1 MRDAYPSTLSP
12 PALPRDLVSRPDL
25 RDELDSGARRALTL
39 VCAPPGFGKTVAVA
53 EWVRRDSGTPFVW
66 LSLTAE
72 HDDPPA
78 LWAAVLGALRATG
91 IVAPTR
97 PRRTTAP
104 GPGTP
109 GGPSRLPDDVAA
121 TFEALPGPIRLI
133 LDDAHHLRGRETAE
147 HLRLLVRDHG
157 PAVQLVLVSRLDP
170 PLSLARMRL
179 SGELCELRTDRL
191 RFTERETVQ
200 ILRRNG
206 LDPTRRQAATLH
218 ERTGGWAAGLRLA
231 ACSLRQVRDPD
242 RFLADFSGD
251 DHSVADYLV
260 GEVLAGID
268 EDRREVLRRVSIA
281 DPVPAALAV
290 ELCDREDAADVLD
303 ELGREIGLISVAP
316 DRADFRVQELLRSYL
331 EADLRRR
338 SGGAVAALHR
348 RAALWWDSHGRPAE
362 AMHHV
367 SRAGDPAFAGGM
379 LVRRGARLVA
389 IGDRAVLR
397 DALRLSGTTTV
408 SRTWAAALSAQDNLV
423 RGDREAV
430 AADVRRARRE
440 GHPEAGSDL
449 AVLLTAT
456 ARLAGVARSVPAAPE
471 PLPDDP
477 SLAAL
482 ALAGRGAVECLTGTF
497 DEGRSDLAT
506 ALDTARR
513 WHLSLLE
520 AQCLL
525 LLSEAAWAVG
535 DLREAA
541 ATSDA
546 ALRAVADGGWAGSGL
561 TVSATAVA
569 ALTAVERGRSDAA
582 LTILDAVETCESADR
597 DPVLRLALGVSRG
610 AALFDTGE
618 RAAGLLALQQ
628 ARSDGAGHEVPPALA
643 TAAALIENHTA
654 LEMGYTRAAATAESR
669 IDGLVVAEGERLLM
683 RAWAECAAGNHRDA
697 QHCIEELLQPGVPR
711 ARPSTLVEA
720 TLVLANVAVRRGD
733 RPAARSAVRDALD
746 HAATMDLV
754 RPFVVTS
761 SSVRALLVDELM
773 GEGVRARFAACVLAV
788 PRGGAKPV
796 ATTLTDREQDVLALL
811 PSLLNLDEIAAELEV
826 SVNTVK
832 SHVRSIYDK
841 LGASS
846 RRRAVLAAH
855 ERGLLRRTP
864 SPLHGHRARDT
875 RLTRRA

>member
-1 MRDAYPSTLSP
+1 MRDTCPSTLSP

-25 RDELDSGARRALTL
+25 RAELDSGAGRALTL

-53 EWVRRDSGTPFVW
+53 EWVRRGAATPFVW

-72 HDDPPA
+72 HDDPST
-78 LWAAVLGALRATG
+78 LWAAVLAALRATG
-91 IVAPTR
+91 AAPPTD
-97 PRRTTAP
+97 PRRTPAP
-104 GPGTP
+104 P
-109 GGPSRLPDDVAA
+109 GGRPRLLDEVLAA
-121 TFEALPGPIRLI
+121 VDALPGPVRLV

-157 PAVQLVLVSRLDP
+157 PSAQVVLVSRIDP
-170 PLSLARMRL
+170 PLALARMRL
-179 SGELCELRTDRL
+179 TGELCELRTDRL
-191 RFTERETVQ
+191 RFSERETVQ

-206 LDPTRRQAATLH
+206 LDPTRNQAATLH
-218 ERTGGWAAGLRLA
+218 RRTGGWAAGLRLA
-231 ACSLRQVRDPD
+231 ACSLHRVHDPD

-260 GEVLAGID
+260 GEVLAGIG
-268 EDRREVLRRVSIA
+268 EDRREVLRRVSIT

-331 EADLRRR
+331 EADLHRR
-338 SGGAVAALHR
+338 SAGSVSALHR
-348 RAALWWDSHGRPAE
+348 RAALWWDGRGRPAE
-362 AMHHV
+362 AMRHV
-367 SRAGDPAFAGGM
+367 GRTGDPTFAGGM

-389 IGDRAVLR
+389 IGDRAALR

-408 SRTWAAALSAQDNLV
+408 ARTWAAALSAQDNLV
-423 RGDREAV
+423 RGDRDAV
-430 AADVRRARRE
+430 AADVERALRE
-440 GHPEAGSDL
+440 GHPAAGSEL

-456 ARLAGVARSVPAAPE
+456 ARLAGLAGSVPTTPE

-497 DEGRSDLAT
+497 DAGRADLAT

-513 WHLSLLE
+513 WHLQLLE

-525 LLSEAAWAVG
+525 LLGGAAWAVG

-541 ATSDA
+541 ATSAA
-546 ALRAVADGGWAGSGL
+546 ALHAVADGGWAGSGL
-561 TVSATAVA
+561 AVGATAVA
-569 ALTAVERGRSDAA
+569 ALTAVERGRPEAA
-582 LTILDAVETCESADR
+582 LAALDGVATCEPGDL
-597 DPVLRLALGVSRG
+597 DPVLSLALGVSRG
-610 AALFDTGE
+610 AALFDSGE

-628 ARSDGAGHEVPPALA
+628 ARSDGAGHDVPAALA
-643 TAAALIENHTA
+643 TTSALIENHVA
-654 LEMGYTRAAATAESR
+654 LRLGYTRAAATAAGR
-669 IDGLVVAEGERLLM
+669 IEGTPGARGERLLL
-683 RAWAECAAGNHRDA
+683 RAWAETAAGSFGSA
-697 QHCIEELLQPGVPR
+697 QRCAEKILDPGVPR
-711 ARPSTLVEA
+711 ARPATLVEA
-720 TLVLANVAVRRGD
+720 SLVVANVAVRRGD

-746 HAATMDLV
+746 RAATMDLV

-773 GEGVRARFAACVLAV
+773 GEGVRARFAARVLAV
-788 PRGGAKPV
+788 PRGGSRPV
-796 ATTLTDREQDVLALL
+796 ATTLTEREQDVLALL
-811 PSLLNLDEIAAELEV
+811 PSLLNLDEIAAELTV

-841 LGASS
+841 LGACS

-864 SPLHGHRARDT
+864 SPTHSRRT
-875 RLTRRA
+875 RNPHVTRPG

>member
-1 MRDAYPSTLSP
+1 MRDAYPSTLTP
-12 PALPRDLVSRPDL
+12 PALPRDLVSRPEL
-25 RDELDSGARRALTL
+25 RAELDSGAGRALTL
-39 VCAPPGFGKTVAVA
+39 VCAPPGFGKTVAVG
-53 EWVRRDSGTPFVW
+53 EWVRRGAGTPFVW

-72 HDDPPA
+72 HDDPA
-78 LWAAVLGALRATG
+78 TLWAAVLGALRAAG
-91 IVAPTR
+91 IVAPTSS
-97 PRRTTAP
+97 PRRTP
-104 GPGTP
+104 PP
-109 GGPSRLPDDVAA
+109 VRGGLHRLPDEVLA
-121 TFEALPGPIRLI
+121 TFEALRGPIRLV
-133 LDDAHHLRGRETAE
+133 LDDAHHLRSRETAE

-157 PAVQLVLVSRLDP
+157 SSVQLVLLTRLDP

-179 SGELCELRTDRL
+179 AGDLCELRTDRL
-191 RFTERETVQ
+191 RFSERETTQ

-218 ERTGGWAAGLRLA
+218 ERTGGWVAGLRLA
-231 ACSLRQVRDPD
+231 ACSLHQVRDTD

-260 GEVLAGID
+260 GEVLAGIG

-290 ELCDREDAADVLD
+290 ELCGREDAADVLD

-331 EADLRRR
+331 EADLHRR
-338 SGGAVAALHR
+338 SGGAVSALHR
-348 RAALWWDSHGRPAE
+348 RAALWWDGRGRPAE
-362 AMHHV
+362 AMRHV
-367 SRAGDPAFAGGM
+367 GRTGDPAFAGGM

-389 IGDRAVLR
+389 IGDLAALR
-397 DALRLSGTTTV
+397 DALRLSGTTIEA
-408 SRTWAAALSAQDNLV
+408 RTWAAALSAQDNLV

-440 GHPEAGSDL
+440 GHPAAGSEL

-456 ARLAGVARSVPAAPE
+456 ARLAGLARSVPTAPE
-471 PLPDDP
+471 PMPDDP

-482 ALAGRGAVECLTGTF
+482 ALAGRGTVECLTGTF

-513 WHLSLLE
+513 WHLPLLE

-525 LLSEAAWAVG
+525 ALGGAAWAVG

-541 ATSDA
+541 ARSDA
-546 ALRAVADGGWAGSGL
+546 ALRAATDGGWGDSGL
-561 TVSATAVA
+561 ALGAVATA
-569 ALTAVERGRSDAA
+569 ALTAVERARPDAA
-582 LTILDAVETCESADR
+582 LTVLDGVAAADPAGL
-597 DPVLRLALGVSRG
+597 DPVLRLALGVARG
-610 AALFDTGE
+610 AALFDIGE

-628 ARSDGAGHEVPPALA
+628 ARSDGAGHDVPPALA
-643 TAAALIENHTA
+643 TTAALIENQIA
-654 LEMGYTRAAATAESR
+654 LRLGYTRAAATAESR
-669 IDGLVVAEGERLLM
+669 IEGQEAALGERLLM
-683 RAWAECAAGNHRDA
+683 RAWAECAAGTHAAA
-697 QHCIEELLQPGVPR
+697 QRCAEDVLDPAVPR
-711 ARPSTLVEA
+711 TRPSTLVEA
-720 TLVLANVAVRRGD
+720 SLVLAAVAVRRGD
-733 RPAARSAVRDALD
+733 RPAARAAVRDALD
-746 HAATMDLV
+746 RAAGMDLV

-761 SSVRALLVDELM
+761 SSVRALVVDELM
-773 GEGVRARFAACVLAV
+773 GEGLRARFAARVLAA
-788 PRGGAKPV
+788 PRAGAGPV

-811 PSLLNLDEIAAELEV
+811 PSLLNLDEIAAELAV

-841 LGASS
+841 LGACS

-864 SPLHGHRARDT
+864 SPVHTRHTRDA
-875 RLTRRA
+875 RLTRHA